1 MDSFQED
8 SNWPPLIDYSAII
21 EDAASTDFYWG
32 NQSSCMELDPSIA
45 GVVTQEIG
53 GTRKRSRNEASSKLG
68 TKACR
73 EKMRR
78 DKLNDRFSDLSSI
91 LEPGRPAKTDKSAI
105 LSDAIRV
112 LYQLRTET
120 QELKDSNEKLQE
132 EIKSLKTEKNELR
145 EEKLLLKADK
155 ERIEQQVKSMN
166 VLPTG
171 FVSPHPAAYPAGV
184 NKMMAYPN
192 YGGYP
197 MWHWIPPTALDTSQD
212 HVLRPPVA

>member
-8 SNWPPLIDYSAII
+8 NNWPLIDYSAII
-21 EDAASTDFYWG
+21 EDAASTAFYWS
-32 NQSSCMELDPSIA
+32 NQSSYMELDPSSA
-45 GVVTQEIG
+45 GVLTQEIG

-112 LYQLRTET
+112 LNQLRTET

-145 EEKLLLKADK
+145 EEKLLLKADR

-171 FVSPHPAAYPAGV
+171 FVSPHPAAYTAGV

-197 MWHWIPPTALDTSQD
+197 MWHWIPQTSLDTSQD

>member
-8 SNWPPLIDYSAII
+8 NNWPLIDYSAII
-21 EDAASTDFYWG
+21 EDAASTDFYWS
-32 NQSSCMELDPSIA
+32 NQSSCMELDPSYT
-45 GVVTQEIG
+45 GVLTQEIG
-53 GTRKRSRNEASSKLG
+53 GTRKRSHNEASSKLG

-91 LEPGRPAKTDKSAI
+91 LEPGRPAKSDKSAL

-112 LYQLRTET
+112 LNQLRTET

-132 EIKSLKTEKNELR
+132 EFKSLKTEKNELR

-155 ERIEQQVKSMN
+155 EKIEQQVKSMN

-171 FVSPHPAAYPAGV
+171 FVSPHPAAYTAGV
-184 NKMMAYPN
+184 NKMIAYPN

-197 MWHWIPPTALDTSQD
+197 MWHWIPPTSLDTSQD